1 MKLKDIIYP
10 PRCICCY
17 EVVGHNTLVCGKC
30 IKDFE
35 SRKNYIDFHA
45 IDFDCTSLYK
55 YEGSVKGVITCIK
68 FKHSLTICKKVGN
81 LLVEEAKRLHSDTPF
96 DLVTYV
102 PMTRKATA
110 KRRFNQSEVFARII
124 SKKLGLKF
132 RKNVLIKIRE
142 TRPQKSLKAAERRT
156 NLKGAFKVIKDV
168 EGKSV
173 LLVDDIVTTG
183 ATLKENAKMLYK
195 AGARRVTAITFAKT

>member
-1 MKLKDIIYP
+1 MRLKDIIYP
-10 PRCICCY
+10 PRCICCF
-17 EVVGHNTLVCGKC
+17 EVVGHNTLVCEKC

-55 YEGSVKGVITCIK
+55 YEGSVKGTIACIK
-68 FKHSLTICKKVGN
+68 FKHSLTTCKKIGN
-81 LLVEEAKRLHSDTPF
+81 LLAEEAENLQSNTPF
-96 DLVTYV
+96 DLVAYV
-102 PMTRKATA
+102 PMTKKAKA

-124 SKKLGLKF
+124 SKKLGVEF
-132 RKNVLIKIRE
+132 QKNILIKIRE
-142 TRPQKSLKAAERRT
+142 TRPQKSLKAAERKT

-168 EGKSV
+168 EGKNV
-173 LLVDDIVTTG
+173 LLVDDVVTTG
-183 ATLKENAKMLYK
+183 ATLKENVKMLYN